1 VSSTFAVDSPASAEV
16 DPIEPGL
23 AQEETPVLHQDSTAA
38 EIDLQPATPQASA
51 LEETLASS
59 ADEEVP
65 ATSAEA
71 EVQPEIPGEF
81 DIAALAAGDST
92 DNHDPETTFEASHP
106 ILPGESG
113 EGEDWTPAFEPTTP
127 TALATDAVESST
139 PAPPS
144 WAPQTLASL
153 PVEASTPTL
162 APAPPKAVAAP
173 PVFEPVAARSLPRKP
188 KVLVVDDSPT
198 VCKLVTITLSNRG
211 YHVMSSPDGAEAI
224 SELAQS
230 KPDLILM
237 DITMPKLDGYKLCK
251 LVTSHPSTKH
261 IPVVMLSGKDGFFD
275 KTRGKFAGCVDYIT
289 KPFDP
294 ENLLRVVNEYLPQP
308 ESARGAS
315 AAGPMRIRA
324 GGG

>member
-1 VSSTFAVDSPASAEV
+1 VAPVVAEAVLPPKSLAEV
-16 DPIEPGL
+16 DATAPGL
-23 AQEETPVLHQDSTAA
+23 EVEGAAPVPEDSTALD
-38 EIDLQPATPQASA
+38 IDLSPSVPQGTV

-59 ADEEVP
+59 ADHEVP
-65 ATSAEA
+65 ATSPE
-71 EVQPEIPGEF
+71 EERQPEVAGEF
-81 DIAALAAGDST
+81 DIAALSVAAPSANHVPEEVVEAPHEIAQEEEGAIEGSSSEFDSAAPLT
-92 DNHDPETTFEASHP
+92 LGTLP
-106 ILPGESG
+106 I
-113 EGEDWTPAFEPTTP
+113 ED
-127 TALATDAVESST
+127 VS
-139 PAPPS
+139 PAPVAS
-144 WAPQTLASL
+144 APHTLASL
-153 PVEASTPTL
+153 PVDSSTPV
-162 APAPPKAVAAP
+162 ASRPATPP
-173 PVFEPVAARSLPRKP
+173 PVFEPTPPRSLPRKP

-315 AAGPMRIRA
+315 VAGQMRIRA